1 MTPAL
6 MDQEPLEQFTFD
18 FHKETAEILAGSS
31 DELKIKMGEF
41 AGPLDLLLF
50 LIRQEQANIF
60 DIPIAKITDEYL
72 RYIRLMKSLD
82 IAVAADFLVMAA
94 TLIEIK
100 SRMLLPRDPSQT
112 EEEEFEDPRKELID
126 RLLEYEKFKSAAQ
139 MLHEKTTVE
148 QAVFQRGKIESDDA
162 NAEINASVFDILTV
176 FQKILVRHRDEI
188 KMEIAREE
196 ISLADMIR
204 TLKRRIF
211 EETEL
216 NIRTFFEEMQTKREL
231 VTAFI
236 AVLEIVRTEGV
247 KLTQKKTF
255 GDIILKAVT
264 NGTGK

>member
-1 MTPAL
+1 M
-6 MDQEPLEQFTFD
+6 EPKPELEQFVFD
-18 FHKETAEILAGSS
+18 FHKERAEIVAESS
-31 DELKIKMGEF
+31 DELKIKLGEF

-60 DIPIAKITDEYL
+60 DIPISRITDEYL
-72 RYIRLMKSLD
+72 IYIRLMKSLD

-100 SRMLLPRDPSQT
+100 SKMLLPRDPMAP
-112 EEEEFEDPRKELID
+112 EEEEIEDPRKELID
-126 RLLEYEKFKSAAQ
+126 RLLEYEKFKAAAE
-139 MLHEKTTVE
+139 MLHEKSTVE
-148 QAVFQRGKIESDDA
+148 HAVFQRGKIESDEA
-162 NAEINASVFDILTV
+162 NAEISATVFDIISV

-196 ISLADMIR
+196 ISLADMIK
-204 TLKRRIF
+204 TLRRRIF
-211 EETEL
+211 EEVEL
-216 NIRTFFEEMQTKREL
+216 NVQKFFEEMETKREL

-255 GDIILKAVT
+255 GEIILKAVT
-264 NGTGK
+264 NGSNSH